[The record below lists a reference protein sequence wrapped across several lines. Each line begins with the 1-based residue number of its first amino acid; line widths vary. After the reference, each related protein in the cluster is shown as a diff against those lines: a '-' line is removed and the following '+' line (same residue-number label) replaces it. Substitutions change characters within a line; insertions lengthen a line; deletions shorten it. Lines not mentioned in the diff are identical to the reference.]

1 MLQDLV
7 QVDLLGAGV
16 RKQCVLPFVHAPPP
30 PLVVPP
36 PPPPTPPPFPTP
48 ARTPSPFSCT
58 WEHTGSL
65 SLIFAPSPPLA
76 RSTLRLGCT
85 SPCSH
90 TLRASAIC
98 FPGCTAHRSVP
109 LPFTHGPLACGPPL
123 TRGPFVCRPL
133 ACGPPLTRGPFTH
146 GPLACGPPLT
156 HGPLCMA
163 LPLRAHLS
171 LLRFQ
176 YARKRGGGGAGGRGA
191 AGVGGTARARGGGRH
206 RPLCLPS
213 MCAKGEAGGRGEVH
227 CKLGGRDGEAR
238 VEGRTEG
245 GGAHC
250 PSCPS
255 PCIHTKGGGGCVWG

>member
-1 MLQDLV
+1 MILYKSIYWARGCRN
-7 QVDLLGAGV
+7 GA
-16 RKQCVLPFVHAPPP
+16 RRLSFTRRPPAWSY
-30 PLVVPP
+30 
-36 PPPPTPPPFPTP
+36 PTP
-48 ARTPSPFSCT
+48 ACTPSPFSCT

-176 YARKRGGGGAGGRGA
+176 YARKRGGGR
-191 AGVGGTARARGGGRH
+191 AGVVGHGGEVGHGGGAQPGWRGLPVHERGGGTV
-206 RPLCLPS
+206 P
-213 MCAKGEAGGRGEVH
+213 CASPACVQRGRRAGEVRCIVNWGAGMAKPGRRGERKGEVRTAPPAPLPAFTQRVGEGVCGG
-227 CKLGGRDGEAR
+227 
-238 VEGRTEG
+238 
-245 GGAHC
+245 
-250 PSCPS
+250 
-255 PCIHTKGGGGCVWG
+255 